1 MAHPARTPI
10 PDDQH
15 FDLLRDFRRQSL
27 DLYTDLLV
35 FYSRKPWI
43 GSVHSVGHCYL
54 SLVIA
59 ESRAHP
65 IQCLAY
71 AESRGGSNID

>member
-35 FYSRKPWI
+35 LNRERFLPTAAR
-43 GSVHSVGHCYL
+43 C
-54 SLVIA
+54 
-59 ESRAHP
+59 
-65 IQCLAY
+65 
-71 AESRGGSNID
+71 